1 MEAMVEVTDDK
12 QALELRQQGRSFGA
26 IARLLSYE
34 RSRDAWLAFNRAL
47 RRHAPQ
53 EQADLRRAEVARLQL
68 LTDAVRARGDLAP
81 EEQTRRLKSIE
92 RMRVKLLT
100 V

>member
-1 MEAMVEVTDDK
+1 MEATVESTNDN
-12 QALELRQQGRSFGA
+12 QALELRQQGKSFGA

-34 RSRDAWLAFNRAL
+34 RPRDAWLAFNRAL

-53 EQADLRRAEVARLQL
+53 EQADLRRAEVGRLQL
-68 LTDAVRARGDLAP
+68 LTDAVRASEDLTP
-81 EEQTRRLKSIE
+81 GEQTRRLAWIE

-100 V
+100 A